1 MAINVS
7 GKTRFGPNVVRD
19 GLVLYVDTDNTKS
32 WPGSGTV
39 YQDVSPSRISGSISG
54 GNSTTFGSAM
64 TWSNNIEFITI
75 NMVFEKTFANSG
87 YADHPINKWNSS
99 YANNAS
105 FILYH
110 FGNTGGTT
118 PASDGVLGFYGNNTP
133 ENGTGWG
140 SISGSYKVAIGQIVF
155 LTLQYSY
162 LTGGQLWINGAK
174 VEGRYRS
181 GKLGQTTINSTVS
194 DLVIHGPGANG
205 SHQVHLCQIY
215 SRELTDTE
223 VIQSYNAIGPR
234 FGI

>member
-1 MAINVS
+1 
-7 GKTRFGPNVVRD
+7 
-19 GLVLYVDTDNTKS
+19 
-32 WPGSGTV
+32 
-39 YQDVSPSRISGSISG
+39 
-54 GNSTTFGSAM
+54 M

-75 NMVFEKTFANSG
+75 NMVFEKTFANTG

-110 FGNTGGTT
+110 FGNNNNTT
-118 PASDGVLGFYGNNTP
+118 PSQDGVLGFYGNNTP
-133 ENGTGWG
+133 QNGSGWNG
-140 SISGSYKVAIGQIVF
+140 ISGQYKVTIGQTVF
-155 LTLQYSY
+155 LTLQYNY
-162 LTGGQLWINGAK
+162 LLGGQLWINGTK
-174 VEGRYRS
+174 VGSRTGG

-205 SHQVHLCQIY
+205 AHQVHLCQIY

-223 VIQSYNAIGPR
+223 ILQSYNAIGPR